1 MTVRIK
7 RTILA
12 VIITILAICIVNYW
26 GDSFIL
32 ERPDVFQ
39 FNVVEKHKGDQTIL
53 QIKGLCGHSAYAA
66 KSYTLRTNLSDLVIM
81 VNLVH
86 AHGNLSG
93 SFDYSVA
100 IPPQVNRVLFGKK
113 EQLIWTRS
121 EAP

>member
-12 VIITILAICIVNYW
+12 VVAILAICIVTCSLN
-26 GDSFIL
+26 SIIL
-32 ERPDVFQ
+32 ELPDVFQ
-39 FNVVEKHKGDQTIL
+39 FNVVEKHKGNQTIL
-53 QIKGLCGHSAYAA
+53 QIKGLCGHSAYAV
-66 KSYTLRTNLSDLVIM
+66 KSYTLRTNLSDLVLTI
-81 VNLVH
+81 NLVH

-93 SFDYSVA
+93 SFDYSVT

-113 EQLIWTRS
+113 QQLIWTRS